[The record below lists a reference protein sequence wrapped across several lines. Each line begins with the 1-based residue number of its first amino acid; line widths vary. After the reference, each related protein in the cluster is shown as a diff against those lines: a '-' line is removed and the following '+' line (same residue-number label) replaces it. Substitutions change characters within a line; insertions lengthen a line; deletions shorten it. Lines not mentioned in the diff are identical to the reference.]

1 MEINTILRKYG
12 DEMYFFT
19 LKKVRNEDYAQD
31 ILQNVYVK
39 IYQHLYQ
46 LENESKIRAWIFQ
59 ILRNEIVDFLK
70 KEFLYTEQ
78 QENININNDS
88 FVDICCFNKF
98 IDELPLTYRK
108 AVQLVYLEG
117 KKQAEAADILNIT
130 LPNIKIRI
138 KRAKEILKEKLIN
151 CCKYQVDKKGNLVG
165 DSDCSICQ
173 SNKI

>member
-1 MEINTILRKYG
+1 MEINKILRKYG

-78 QENININNDS
+78 QENININNYS
-88 FVDICCFNKF
+88 FVDI
-98 IDELPLTYRK
+98 
-108 AVQLVYLEG
+108 
-117 KKQAEAADILNIT
+117 
-130 LPNIKIRI
+130 
-138 KRAKEILKEKLIN
+138 
-151 CCKYQVDKKGNLVG
+151 NL
-165 DSDCSICQ
+165 
-173 SNKI
+173 